1 VPGFVIDD
9 FMLLEMNCR
18 MFIRKLAYLDGIIV
32 DKIII
37 PTSNYNARYFL
48 SCNRIL
54 RP

>member
-32 DKIII
+32 DKIKL
-37 PTSNYNARYFL
+37 FL
-48 SCNRIL
+48 RATIMLDIFCLAIGF
-54 RP
+54 